1 MRQTDDLSKSLTP
14 FVQGNTLIAV
24 IELSLS
30 SWLVAGVV
38 PGITRQPLKKLEPDE
53 AELLR
58 LLQRWRDEAVK
69 SGCTIERVVVA
80 YEAGRDGFWLARW
93 LRAHE
98 IEVHV
103 IHSSSVA
110 VSREHRRAKTD
121 RLDTAMLLRVFMGWL
136 RGERGHCGMV
146 AVPTI
151 EQEDAKRPHRERENL
166 VGEKTRIINRMKAAM
181 IRLGIRGFKPEL
193 RRAPGKLD
201 GLRTPDGLPIPP
213 NTLDEIRRDMTRLAM
228 VREQIELIEQARLE
242 RITQAP
248 NTGPNAMV
256 RLVASIVGVGVE
268 TADMLV
274 QEVLS
279 RDLRDRRA
287 VARYAGLTGSPDESG
302 SKRREKG
309 LAKAGNAR
317 VRRGLIQLAWR
328 FLMFQK
334 ESALAQWYRARTDGV
349 KGVRKTIMIVAL
361 ARKLLIALWRMVT
374 TGEVPE
380 GVRLRPVE
388 A

>member
-1 MRQTDDLSKSLTP
+1 MRQPDDLSKSLTP

-38 PGITRQPLKKLEPDE
+38 PGVARQPLKKLEPDE

-103 IHSSSVA
+103 IHSTSVA
-110 VSREHRRAKTD
+110 LSREHRRAKTD

-151 EQEDAKRPHRERENL
+151 EEEDAKRPSRERESL
-166 VGEKTRIINRMKAAM
+166 VGERSRITNRLKSALA
-181 IRLGIRGFKPEL
+181 RLGIRGFKPHL
-193 RRAPGKLD
+193 RKAPERLA
-201 GLRTPDGLPIPP
+201 GLRTAEGTGLPANII
-213 NTLDEIRRDMTRLAM
+213 EEFRRDMARLAL
-228 VREQIELIEQARLE
+228 VR
-242 RITQAP
+242 
-248 NTGPNAMV
+248 
-256 RLVASIVGVGVE
+256 
-268 TADMLV
+268 
-274 QEVLS
+274 
-279 RDLRDRRA
+279 
-287 VARYAGLTGSPDESG
+287 
-302 SKRREKG
+302 
-309 LAKAGNAR
+309 
-317 VRRGLIQLAWR
+317 
-328 FLMFQK
+328 
-334 ESALAQWYRARTDGV
+334 
-349 KGVRKTIMIVAL
+349 
-361 ARKLLIALWRMVT
+361 
-374 TGEVPE
+374 
-380 GVRLRPVE
+380 
-388 A
+388 